1 MSGCDLEI
9 YIRMDNLLNR
19 IYSSLRNFPKS
30 EKFALSQDIKNSFV
44 QYLNYIDRAN
54 SVKSKRLEYS
64 QEAQGYLNTIKI
76 LIRTAH
82 RQRYISSGF
91 YKDISLEL
99 TEISK
104 MLAAYIRAIF
114 KK

>member
-1 MSGCDLEI
+1 
-9 YIRMDNLLNR
+9 MDNLLNR
-19 IYSSLRNFPKS
+19 IYPALRNFPKS
-30 EKFALSQDIKNSFV
+30 EKFALSQDIKTNFTK
-44 QYLNYIDRAN
+44 YLNYIDRAN

-76 LIRTAH
+76 LIRTAY
-82 RQRYISSGF
+82 RQHYISNGF

-104 MLAAYIRAIF
+104 MLVGYIRVVN

>member
-1 MSGCDLEI
+1 M
-9 YIRMDNLLNR
+9 RMDSLLNR
-19 IYSSLRNFPKS
+19 IYPALRNFPKS
-30 EKFALSQDIKNSFV
+30 EKFALSQDIKVHFI
-44 QYLNYIDRAN
+44 QYLSYVDRAN

-64 QEAQGYLNTIKI
+64 QEAQAYLNTIKI
-76 LIRTAH
+76 LIRTAYKQH
-82 RQRYISSGF
+82 YIGSGF

-104 MLAAYIRAIF
+104 MLVGYIKTIN